1 MPTGSGKTKTAME
14 IICDFIRTK
23 VALGGFNS
31 SAKILW
37 FAHSSELCE
46 QAFESFRLTWALR
59 GDRSVNSIKFFGK
72 YELLKQYDK
81 NDDIIIFAGFAKMVS
96 AIKSKKDNVK
106 QILNLIRE
114 NIDLV
119 IVDEAHR
126 TMASEWN
133 KAISYFCEN
142 QGTQM
147 IGLTATPGRS
157 SDEDTRLLGYFF
169 DSTKICLVDDK
180 YRVLDKPVKFLQKR
194 EFLAEVER
202 KEVLT
207 NYDLKISKSEY
218 QNIKK
223 FGNSNKLKEILID
236 LSRSPARNKIIIR
249 EIQKQYEL
257 DRKLLVFA
265 CSIEHCIIIQSILA
279 MRDIPSEI
287 VISDT
292 SASQREKSI
301 EAFKNGDLKILI
313 NFGVLTTGFDAPNI
327 NSLLI
332 TRPVF
337 SIVLYSQMIGRA
349 LRGPKNNGNKKNTV
363 LTLKDN
369 IQLGEVNDL
378 FESFN
383 ELWN

>member
-1 MPTGSGKTKTAME
+1 MYM
-14 IICDFIRTK
+14 
-23 VALGGFNS
+23 
-31 SAKILW
+31 
-37 FAHSSELCE
+37 H
-46 QAFESFRLTWALR
+46 
-59 GDRSVNSIKFFGK
+59 
-72 YELLKQYDK
+72 
-81 NDDIIIFAGFAKMVS
+81 
-96 AIKSKKDNVK
+96 IKSKKDDVK
-106 QILNLIRE
+106 QVLNLIRE

-180 YRVLDKPVKFLQKR
+180 YRVLTSHKFLSKKR
-194 EFLAEVER
+194 IFAEVER

-207 NYDLKISKSEY
+207 NYDLKISRSEY

-257 DRKLLVFA
+257 DKKLLVFA
-265 CSIEHCIIIQSILA
+265 CSIEHCIILQSILA
-279 MRDIPSEI
+279 MR
-287 VISDT
+287 
-292 SASQREKSI
+292 K
-301 EAFKNGDLKILI
+301 
-313 NFGVLTTGFDAPNI
+313 
-327 NSLLI
+327 
-332 TRPVF
+332 
-337 SIVLYSQMIGRA
+337 
-349 LRGPKNNGNKKNTV
+349 
-363 LTLKDN
+363 LTLK
-369 IQLGEVNDL
+369 
-378 FESFN
+378 
-383 ELWN
+383 